1 MGKGSIVVKLFGK
14 LCALFSA
21 IFLAFKNS
29 FIYRLV
35 CSLADG
41 TAGSYKKSACHGVLT
56 SPDVERHSEGSKF
69 YRVFSAFTGKVTS
82 LSDKLFGFFERAAKN
97 SGAAKLMSFF
107 AQAFR
112 TSFIGKRLC
121 KAYCAY
127 TAFFGFVIAVMFC
140 VPHSF
145 WNNLFGLAI
154 ALVSLMIVLYG
165 VYKKK
170 DNVKISPD
178 KTYLSLILF
187 FACLVI
193 STVLSQDR
201 GDSIRVLMFFVTS
214 FILCISVSVFTAN
227 KESLRSFCGMLF
239 AAVAVTGV
247 IGIVQAIIGVEADAS
262 LTDLTLNADMPGRIF
277 STMGNAN
284 NFAQMLVLFMPY
296 CAAFALTAKSAKK
309 KLVLLAMLA
318 LPFAALLA
326 TYSRSGW
333 IAFAVAVAVF
343 VALSNRRVVP
353 ALIIICIVAIPF
365 LPQSVLNRILTIG
378 NLSDSSSSYRLVIW
392 QGALEM
398 LSNWW
403 RIGLGIGPGAFKS
416 VYPAYARGNTQ
427 DIAHCHM
434 QFMEVFL
441 ETGLLGFICFVC
453 LTFSLIKRA
462 FVSTSS
468 KDKDIKYF
476 GAAAAASMT
485 SIVFIGFFEYYWF
498 YPRVMCSFFI
508 SAGLAIS
515 VYRLYGENKKK
526 EQSAE

>member
-1 MGKGSIVVKLFGK
+1 MGKSSIVIKLLSK
-14 LCALFSA
+14 LSALFSA

-29 FIYRLV
+29 FIYRFA
-35 CSLADG
+35 CSVADG
-41 TAGSYKKSACHGVLT
+41 TANTYAKSVCHGVLT
-56 SPDVERHSEGSKF
+56 SPDVERHSDSSVF
-69 YRVFSAFTGKVTS
+69 YKLFSSAVNKVTS
-82 LSDKLFGFFERAAKN
+82 LSDKLFSFFENAAKT
-97 SGAAKLMSFF
+97 SGARKTGSFIL
-107 AQAFR
+107 QSVK

-121 KAYCAY
+121 AGVNRY
-127 TAFFGFVIAVMFC
+127 TLFFSFVIAVMFC

-154 ALVSLMIVLYG
+154 AFVALLTVLYG
-165 VYKKK
+165 AYKKK
-170 DNVKISPD
+170 ENVKISPD
-178 KTYLSLILF
+178 KTYFSLILF
-187 FACLVI
+187 FVCLVI
-193 STVLSQDR
+193 STILSQDR

-214 FILCISVSVFTAN
+214 FILCISVSVFTAS
-227 KESLRSFCGMLF
+227 KSSLRAFCGMLF
-239 AAVAVTGV
+239 ASVTITGV
-247 IGIVQAIIGVEADAS
+247 IGIIQAIIGVEADAS

-296 CAAFALTAKSAKK
+296 CAAFALTAKSVKK
-309 KLVLLAMLA
+309 RIVLCAMLA

-353 ALIIICIVAIPF
+353 ALIIICIIAIPF
-365 LPQSVLNRILTIG
+365 LPESVLNRILTIG
-378 NLSDSSSSYRLVIW
+378 NLSDSSSSYRIVIW

-403 RIGLGIGPGAFKS
+403 RIGLGIGPGAFKA
-416 VYPAYARGNTQ
+416 VYPAYARGNTK

-462 FVSTSS
+462 FIASSS

-498 YPRVMCSFFI
+498 YPRVMFSFFI

-515 VYRLYGENKKK
+515 VYRLYCQAKK
-526 EQSAE
+526 EQTAE